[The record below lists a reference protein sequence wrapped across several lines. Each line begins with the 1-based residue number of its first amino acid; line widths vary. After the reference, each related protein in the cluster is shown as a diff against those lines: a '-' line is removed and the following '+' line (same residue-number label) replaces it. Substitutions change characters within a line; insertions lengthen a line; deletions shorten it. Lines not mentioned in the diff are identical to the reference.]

1 MNITYKKLYI
11 QTTTALWSDKVISH
25 SMFLKVFICLR
36 IYGLDFNIKINLK
49 SLFYGI
55 FEEQITQKGKLYFNN
70 AVKLKLSWEK
80 NHH

>member
-1 MNITYKKLYI
+1 M
-11 QTTTALWSDKVISH
+11 
-25 SMFLKVFICLR
+25 
-36 IYGLDFNIKINLK
+36 GLIFNIKINLK

-70 AVKLKLSWEK
+70 GVKLKLSWEK

>member
-1 MNITYKKLYI
+1 M
-11 QTTTALWSDKVISH
+11 
-25 SMFLKVFICLR
+25 
-36 IYGLDFNIKINLK
+36 GLIFNIKINLK